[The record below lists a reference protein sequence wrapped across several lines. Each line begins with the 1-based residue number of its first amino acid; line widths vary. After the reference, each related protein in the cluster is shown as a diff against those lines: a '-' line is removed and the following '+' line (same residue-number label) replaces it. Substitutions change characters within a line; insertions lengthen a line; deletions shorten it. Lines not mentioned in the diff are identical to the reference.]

1 MEVQIGKYKR
11 PGIFIEEFDNSVIQA
26 PIVQGLS
33 TMVMGFSRKGPV
45 NRPVLLES
53 QDDLSAIFG
62 PLDRFLEKR
71 GSYFHRTISKMLES
85 SPVLAFNILETD
97 DALDT
102 LEYKSFSTST
112 AYTNDVKRTGPYRR
126 FFDTTGFWTRDR
138 EAFLNLVED
147 NPNDAN
153 RIFHITNM
161 SDKNITVF
169 TFKSTRTGFDQSL
182 IDWYGAVEKVPTYLY
197 PQDYASDYM
206 LDVVVVAGNWTNY
219 QELAVDSRWSQY
231 FNTSGLRKDQVVNF
245 INDINV
251 TSLAYYNGVS
261 LIPYFR
267 DANGRNIFIE
277 NVINAETDKTGL
289 FCAFDIDALET
300 EYPNGLID
308 IVGNN
313 LMSNDISDIEYLS
326 YKDTITETISFTN
339 KELDTAGNVISFGDL
354 YKSGTPSSPGLNRSA
369 FMAEG
374 YVYGVTTTF
383 VDGTLPPSPVPS
395 PAPAAS
401 LSNTSITVDFVVA
414 SGAYAVIGGE
424 KIDLVADT
432 YSFTINASDYV
443 DLDDGTTVTNGTS
456 FFSVFTLD
464 TTGTINKLDNITN
477 SDRLNVSATDIVL
490 AYLDFDVLN
499 DGGTNY
505 IINEDITYVTV
516 DTTGFIELAE
526 GTDFTVTA
534 DGSGNL
540 TYEFLNTDAVPDT
553 SEYEQYR
560 RIKFFNYAINYLE
573 GPNFDEMTMLI
584 DGNIKASLASM
595 TVSNIVTSNTLN
607 KAFTLETGLDETD
620 LTDLLNTGSPASGFN
635 LCIYITDDEFILS
648 EESLVTKN
656 TYATSA
662 EGVVARYSDFYSKYV
677 DGQIN
682 TGDYFHENLIDTTWD
697 ISFEDNAGDDFVVF
711 YNATESISFNTNDK
725 IVIPEA
731 TSNTGVFTILDPNN
745 KAGDLGYGAGY
756 FAFLVNENTTAEV
769 VNDAT
774 KVLDFNNK
782 HYLKMY
788 VSSNVL
794 TVEFT
799 DSTLGTSNPILDL
812 ASNQIIDV
820 FSQKTNFKQTVE
832 IEMPSGYVREPN
844 KILVDA
850 ARYTEVKIGDY
861 LEADYD
867 ASELEIGEVPRM
879 ITRILSKRLWSG
891 DTSLVEISCDA
902 AIKVTNFDG
911 DLQTQRITNVD
922 DYVNV
927 YKGITLTGFRVREAS
942 MPDGTEERQQEI
954 LANIGKGTNLYK
966 ALTSKEVVTF
976 RYLIDGFGLGLTS
989 QSKQELMD
997 IVGERLDAFA
1007 FLNMPSMKD
1016 FKNSTNP
1023 TFVDDEGV
1031 LQTSFIA
1038 QGGDPESSPAFLYSF
1053 GEGKGV
1059 SAAGYF
1065 APYCVV
1071 NDNGRPITVPPAMFV
1086 ASTYMRKLNANQ
1098 TNIQPWTIA
1107 AGITNGQI
1115 TGIAGLETLFNN
1127 EDIENLNG
1135 MKANPLVRKR
1145 NRGFVIETENTAQT
1159 LVTSAL
1165 SFIHVREVLIELEN
1179 ELADM
1184 LLEFQW
1190 KFNTPEVRAE
1200 IKLRADI
1207 ICASFVNRNGLFNYF
1222 NKIDEENNTAEI
1234 IDNQIG
1240 VLDTYVEPIKGMGVI
1255 VNNITILRTNAIQ
1268 SGGFI

>member
-11 PGIFIEEFDNSVIQA
+11 PGIFIEEYDNSVITT

-53 QDDLSAIFG
+53 QDDLTAIFG

-71 GSYFHRTISKMLES
+71 GSYFHRSISKMLES

-97 DALDT
+97 DTLDT

-112 AYTNDVKRTGPYRR
+112 ALVNDVKRTGPYRR

-138 EAFLNLVED
+138 ESFLNLVKN
-147 NPNDAN
+147 NPGDEN

-169 TFKSTRTGFDQSL
+169 TFKSSRTGFNVSL
-182 IDWYGAVEKVPTYLY
+182 IDWYGAVEKIPTYLY
-197 PQDYASDYM
+197 PNDYASDYM
-206 LDVVVVAGNWTNY
+206 IDVVVVAGNWTDY
-219 QELAVDSRWSQY
+219 QSLAVDSRWSRY
-231 FNTSGLRKDQVVNF
+231 FNTSGLRKTEVVNF

-267 DANGRNIFIE
+267 DQNGKNIFVE
-277 NVINAETDKTGL
+277 NIINAQTDKTGL
-289 FCAFDIDALET
+289 FCSFDIDALET
-300 EYPNGLID
+300 EFPNGLID

-313 LMSNDISDIEYLS
+313 LMSSDISDIEYLS
-326 YKDTITETISFTN
+326 YKETITETLSFAN
-339 KELDTAGNVISFGDL
+339 KILDTAGNVISFGDL
-354 YKSGTPSSPGLNRSA
+354 YKSGIPSSPGLNRSA
-369 FMAEG
+369 FLAEG
-374 YVYGVTTTF
+374 YVYGVKTTF

-395 PAPAAS
+395 PAPSAS
-401 LSNTSITVDFVVA
+401 LLNTSIQVDFVVA
-414 SGAYAVIGGE
+414 TGAYAVIGGV
-424 KIDLVADT
+424 KIDLVPNT
-432 YSFTINASDYV
+432 YSFTIDASDYI
-443 DLDDGTTVTNGTS
+443 DYADGTTVSNGTAY
-456 FFSVFTLD
+456 FSVFTLD
-464 TTGTINKLDNITN
+464 TTGTINKFDNITN
-477 SDRLNVSATDIVL
+477 NDKLNIAATDIAL
-490 AYLDFDVLN
+490 AYLDFAVLN
-499 DGGTNY
+499 DGTSNY

-526 GTDFTVTA
+526 SVDFTVTA
-534 DGSGNL
+534 DGSGTL
-540 TYEFLNTDAVPDT
+540 TYEFLNTDSVADT
-553 SEYEQYR
+553 SEYVQYR
-560 RIKFFNYAINYLE
+560 KIKFFNYLINQLD
-573 GPNFDEMTMLI
+573 GPNKDEMTMLV
-584 DGNIKASLASM
+584 DGNIKASMASM
-595 TVSNIVTSNTLN
+595 VVSNVVTSNTLN
-607 KAFTLETGLDETD
+607 KEFTLATGIAETS
-620 LTDLLNTGSPASGFN
+620 LTDLLDTASAGFN
-635 LCIYITDDEFILS
+635 LCIYISDDEFILA
-648 EESLVTKN
+648 EDSLITKN
-656 TYATSA
+656 TYSA
-662 EGVVARYSDFYSKYV
+662 SGEGVVARYSDFYTKYV

-682 TGDYFHENLIDTTWD
+682 TGDYFHENLIGTTWD
-697 ISFEDNAGDDFVVF
+697 VSFEDNSGYDYIVF
-711 YNATESISFNTNDK
+711 YNASSSISFNSNDK
-725 IVIPEA
+725 VMIPESV
-731 TSNTGVFTILDPNN
+731 SNTGIFTIIDPNN
-745 KAGDLGYGAGY
+745 KASLLGYGAGY
-756 FAFLVNENTTAEV
+756 FAYLVNENTTAEV
-769 VNDAT
+769 VSDAT
-774 KVLDFNNK
+774 EVLDYNNK

-788 VSSNVL
+788 VASDVL
-794 TVEFT
+794 SVEFT
-799 DSTLGTSNPILDL
+799 DQALATTNPILDL
-812 ASNQIIDV
+812 SNNQVIHI

-832 IEMPSGYVREPN
+832 IEMPSGYVRVPN
-844 KILVDA
+844 KILVNA

-867 ASELEIGEVPRM
+867 SAELEIGEVPRM
-879 ITRILSKRLWSG
+879 ITRILSKKLYPS
-891 DTSLVEISCDA
+891 DTSLVEVTCDS
-902 AIKVTNFDG
+902 AIKVTNFSG
-911 DLQTQRITNVD
+911 DLQTNRITKVD

-942 MPDGTEERQQEI
+942 MPDGTETRQSEI
-954 LANIGKGTNLYK
+954 LSKVGTGTNLFK
-966 ALTSKEVVTF
+966 ALTSKEAVTF
-976 RYLIDGFGLGLTS
+976 RYLVDGFGLGLTEN
-989 QSKQELMD
+989 SKQEFMD
-997 IVGERLDAFA
+997 IIGARLDAFG

-1023 TFVDDEGV
+1023 TFVDGEGV
-1031 LQTSFIA
+1031 LQTEFIA
-1038 QGGDPESSPAFLYSF
+1038 EGGDPESSPAFLYSF
-1053 GEGKGV
+1053 GEGDGV
-1059 SAAGYF
+1059 SAVGYF
-1065 APYCVV
+1065 APYVVV
-1071 NDNGRPITVPPAMFV
+1071 NDNGRPITVPPAMYV

-1115 TGIAGLETLFNN
+1115 TGIAGLEMSFNN

-1135 MKANPLVRKR
+1135 MKANPIVRKR

-1165 SFIHVREVLIELEN
+1165 SFIHVREVLIELEG

-1190 KFNTPEVRAE
+1190 KFNTPEIRAE

-1207 ICASFVNRNGLFNYF
+1207 ICSSFVNRNGLFNYF
-1222 NKIDEENNTAEI
+1222 NKIDEENNTSEI
-1234 IDNQIG
+1234 IDNQMG

>member
-11 PGIFIEEFDNSVIQA
+11 PGIFIEEFDNSIITA

-112 AYTNDVKRTGPYRR
+112 ALVNDVKRTGPYRR
-126 FFDTTGFWTRDR
+126 FFDTTGFWAKDR
-138 EAFLNLVED
+138 ESFLNLVAN
-147 NPNDAN
+147 NPGDEN

-169 TFKSTRTGFDQSL
+169 TFKSTRTGFDVSL

-197 PQDYASDYM
+197 ANDYASDYM
-206 LDVVVVAGNWTNY
+206 IDVVVVAGNWTDY
-219 QELAVDSRWSQY
+219 PALAVDRRWSRY
-231 FNTSGLRKDQVVNF
+231 FNTSGLRKTEVVNF

-267 DANGRNIFIE
+267 DQNGRNIFVE
-277 NVINAETDKTGL
+277 NVINAQTDRTGL
-289 FCAFDIDALET
+289 FCSFDIDALET
-300 EYPNGLID
+300 EFPNGLID

-313 LMSNDISDIEYLS
+313 LMSSDISDIEYLS
-326 YKDTITETISFTN
+326 YKDTITETLSFTN
-339 KELDTAGNVISFGDL
+339 KILDTAGNVISFGDL
-354 YKSGTPSSPGLNRSA
+354 YKAGTPSSPGLNRSS

-395 PAPAAS
+395 PAPSATLA
-401 LSNTSITVDFVVA
+401 NTSIDVDFVVA
-414 SGAYAVIGGE
+414 TGAYAVIGGV
-424 KIDLVADT
+424 KIDLVPDT
-432 YSFTINASDYV
+432 YTFTITASDYV
-443 DLDDGTTVTNGTS
+443 DLDDGTTVSNGTS
-456 FFSVFTLD
+456 YFSLFTLD
-464 TTGTINKLDNITN
+464 TTGTISKLDNITN
-477 SDRLNVSATDIVL
+477 GDKLNVSATDIVL
-490 AYLDFDVLN
+490 AYLNFDILN
-499 DGGTNY
+499 DSGTNY
-505 IINEDITYVTV
+505 IINEDVTYVTV
-516 DTTGFIELAE
+516 DTVGFIELAE
-526 GTDFTVTA
+526 SVDFTVTA
-534 DGSGNL
+534 DGSGTL
-540 TYEFLNTDAVPDT
+540 TYEFLNTDSVPDT
-553 SEYEQYR
+553 SDYEVYR
-560 RIKFFNYAINYLE
+560 RIKFFNYLISNLD
-573 GPNFDEMTMLI
+573 GPNKDEMIMLI
-584 DGNIKASLASM
+584 DGNIKASMASM
-595 TVSNIVTSNTLN
+595 TVSNVVTSNTLN
-607 KAFTLETGLDETD
+607 KEFTLETGIAETS
-620 LTDLLNTGSPASGFN
+620 LTDLLDTSAAGFN
-635 LCIYITDDEFILS
+635 LCIYISDDEFILAEDS
-648 EESLVTKN
+648 MITKN
-656 TYATSA
+656 TYSA
-662 EGVVARYSDFYSKYV
+662 SGEGVVARYSDFYTKYV

-682 TGDYFHENLIDTTWD
+682 TGDFFYENLIDTTWD
-697 ISFEDNAGDDFVVF
+697 ISFEDNAGNDYIVF
-711 YNATESISFNTNDK
+711 YNAVNSIAFNTNDK
-725 IVIPEA
+725 VLIPESV
-731 TSNTGVFTILDPNN
+731 SNTGIFTIIDPNN

-769 VNDAT
+769 VNGAT
-774 KVLDFNNK
+774 KVFDYNNK

-788 VSSNVL
+788 ISSGVL
-794 TVEFT
+794 SIEFT
-799 DSTLGTSNPILDL
+799 DQTLGTANPILDL
-812 ASNQIIDV
+812 SSNLVIDV
-820 FSQKTNFKQTVE
+820 FSQKTNLKQTVE
-832 IEMPSGYVREPN
+832 IEMPSGYVRLPN
-844 KILVDA
+844 KALVNA
-850 ARYTEVKIGDY
+850 QRYTEVKVGDY
-861 LEADYD
+861 LEAEYD
-867 ASELEIGEVPRM
+867 SSELEVGEVPRM
-879 ITRILSKRLWSG
+879 ITRILSKKLYSG
-891 DTSLVEISCDA
+891 DSTLVEISCDS
-902 AIKVTNFDG
+902 AIKVTNFSG
-911 DLQTQRITNVD
+911 DLQTNRITNVD

-942 MPDGTEERQQEI
+942 MPDGTESRQSEI
-954 LANIGKGTNLYK
+954 LSNISKGTNLYK
-966 ALTSKEVVTF
+966 ALTSKETVTF
-976 RYLIDGFGLGLTS
+976 RYLIDGFGLGLTEN
-989 QSKQELMD
+989 SKQELMD

-1023 TFVDDEGV
+1023 TFVDGEGV
-1031 LQTSFIA
+1031 LQTEFIA

-1065 APYCVV
+1065 TPYCVV

-1107 AGITNGQI
+1107 AGINNGQI
-1115 TGIAGLETLFNN
+1115 TGIAGLEMSFNN

-1165 SFIHVREVLIELEN
+1165 SYIHVREVLIELEGA
-1179 ELADM
+1179 LADM

-1190 KFNTPEVRAE
+1190 KFNTPEIRAE

-1207 ICASFVNRNGLFNYF
+1207 ICSSFVNRNGLFNYF
-1222 NKIDEENNTAEI
+1222 NKIDEENNTSEI
-1234 IDNQIG
+1234 IDNQMG
-1240 VLDTYVEPIKGMGVI
+1240 VLDTYVEPIRGMGVI